1 MWCINTTQYYSI
13 LEKEVIFSF
22 VTAENN
28 MLNELSQVPKVK
40 CYIILFIYG
49 NKNGTQRSREHKNEG
64 YVD

>member
-1 MWCINTTQYYSI
+1 